1 MIQNSI
7 FGILWK
13 YYFGHTCFL
22 YSSSRSSENHQSFVF
37 SFRYSNRKSQSQQK
51 LAKRALNLQYSFAQ
65 KPSLTLRISTHLK
78 LRTICSHNTTKTISD
93 ISLQIFQKT
102 CFCLVS
108 EITFVLHH
116 FLMPS
121 NHILEVLWKQ
131 MSVYFCISQ

>member
-1 MIQNSI
+1 MEFFENII
-7 FGILWK
+7 LGIHAFYIRPHVPVRIIRVL
-13 YYFGHTCFL
+13 FL
-22 YSSSRSSENHQSFVF
+22 VSDIPTESLKANKNLR
-37 SFRYSNRKSQSQQK
+37 
-51 LAKRALNLQYSFAQ
+51 KRALNLQYSFAQ
-65 KPSLTLRISTHLK
+65 KTSLTLRISTHLK

-121 NHILEVLWKQ
+121 NHILEVL
-131 MSVYFCISQ
+131 

>member
-13 YYFGHTCFL
+13 NYFGHTCFL
-22 YSSSRSSENHQSFVF
+22 YSSTRSSENHQSFVF

-51 LAKRALNLQYSFAQ
+51 LAKKSTEFTIQFRPKNLI
-65 KPSLTLRISTHLK
+65 LRISTHLK